1 MKYLAVVA
9 VVSLITGGCHTDPN
23 DNVGPSPSEIQAA
36 HAEVADVVERFG
48 RMWEDEDMRTFDQI
62 VAHDDD
68 LVVIGTDAAER
79 IIGFE
84 AYRESRRRQYE
95 SFENIEFDVLKRD
108 IKLSH
113 DGRAAWFAE
122 EFNLFLLAQGEPI
135 SLDGLRVTGGLEK
148 RDSVWVIVQL
158 HYSVPVAGQAAEY

>member
-1 MKYLAVVA
+1 
-9 VVSLITGGCHTDPN
+9 
-23 DNVGPSPSEIQAA
+23 
-36 HAEVADVVERFG
+36 
-48 RMWEDEDMRTFDQI
+48 
-62 VAHDDD
+62 
-68 LVVIGTDAAER
+68 VVIGTDAAER